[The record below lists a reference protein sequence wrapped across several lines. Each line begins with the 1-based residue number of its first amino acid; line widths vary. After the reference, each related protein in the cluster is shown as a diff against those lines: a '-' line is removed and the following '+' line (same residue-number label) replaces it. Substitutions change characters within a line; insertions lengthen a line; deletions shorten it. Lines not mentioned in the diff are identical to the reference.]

1 MDWEATVMTYIVV
14 DVAWIS
20 GGTDNRS
27 GQVKGIRTGNCWE
40 ERRGRSS
47 EGCYKGFCLRQCSGK
62 QSYLL

>member
-27 GQVKGIRTGNCWE
+27 GQVKGI
-40 ERRGRSS
+40 S
-47 EGCYKGFCLRQCSGK
+47 
-62 QSYLL
+62 